1 MIIQLFFNDLRI
13 PYRSASKIQL
23 KKEEYSQIIQDVI
36 RTFIFLMIP
45 QKAQCY
51 YFDIFCDYFVKQNH
65 RHSLRLQ
72 TDQCLLWT
80 RDFILTVP
88 LYLPSDGE
96 CNKGLLHL
104 YRGRCP
110 INNTLLNKIS
120 NHLRPIMQIP
130 DIGEGKACFK
140 NKWKKNNTVKSADF
154 DFFAFKTFLSL
165 FFNLNFK
172 QLNNKKSIDMIGN
185 SLKEKNPHNL

>member
-80 RDFILTVP
+80 RDFILAVP
-88 LYLPSDGE
+88 LYIPSDGE
-96 CNKGLLHL
+96 CNKGLLHCTEVGARSTTRSSIK
-104 YRGRCP
+104 YQTNSVQSCKFRTSGKGKHVS
-110 INNTLLNKIS
+110 KIS
-120 NHLRPIMQIP
+120 
-130 DIGEGKACFK
+130 E
-140 NKWKKNNTVKSADF
+140 KKQHCKICRF
-154 DFFAFKTFLSL
+154 WFLCV
-165 FFNLNFK
+165 
-172 QLNNKKSIDMIGN
+172 
-185 SLKEKNPHNL
+185 

>member
-13 PYRSASKIQL
+13 PYRSVSKIQL

-51 YFDIFCDYFVKQNH
+51 YFEIFCDYFVKQNH

-88 LYLPSDGE
+88 LYKPSDGE

-120 NHLRPIMQIP
+120 TNSVQSCKFRTS
-130 DIGEGKACFK
+130 GKGK
-140 NKWKKNNTVKSADF
+140 HVSKISEKKQHCKICRYW
-154 DFFAFKTFLSL
+154 FLCV
-165 FFNLNFK
+165 
-172 QLNNKKSIDMIGN
+172 
-185 SLKEKNPHNL
+185 